1 MRGLGRPIAV
11 SIVAAASLVLASSA
25 QAAPTVAAHW
35 AMDET
40 TGTTAVDS
48 ANGFNGTL
56 TNVTLGLPGASGEDG
71 DTAFGFNG
79 QTSKMIVPKVA
90 GLVAGTSDVTVTM
103 HIRTTHRPGI
113 GKLDFDLFSKGGYQV
128 EIYPRKGLAQAR
140 CKFLG
145 LTNKAKII
153 LQAGPDLIDGQWH
166 TIACHKESSKVSLTV
181 DGTTFTQA
189 GTVGELKAGGTTY
202 IGIGSD
208 GTDLHNGE
216 LDDVHIEIG

>member
-11 SIVAAASLVLASSA
+11 TIVAAASLVLASSA

-79 QTSKMIVPKVA
+79 QTSKMIVPKVRA
-90 GLVAGTSDVTVTM
+90 RPSLRGSGAAASPCTS
-103 HIRTTHRPGI
+103 RP
-113 GKLDFDLFSKGGYQV
+113 
-128 EIYPRKGLAQAR
+128 R
-140 CKFLG
+140 
-145 LTNKAKII
+145 
-153 LQAGPDLIDGQWH
+153 
-166 TIACHKESSKVSLTV
+166 
-181 DGTTFTQA
+181 
-189 GTVGELKAGGTTY
+189 
-202 IGIGSD
+202 
-208 GTDLHNGE
+208 
-216 LDDVHIEIG
+216 